1 MGTILVNKASQ
12 KKKKNQN
19 QQTTQRND
27 MTTHQSKFFNIVHY
41 KRLENLE
48 DVPYL
53 HALGQK
59 R

>member
-12 KKKKNQN
+12 KKKKNLN
-19 QQTTQRND
+19 LQTSQRID
-27 MTTHQSKFFNIVHY
+27 MTSYQSKFFNIVHY
-41 KRLENLE
+41 KRLEILE